1 MALRA
6 LPPREDAR
14 PNPIADHDHQ
24 DWLAPSRDYV
34 APASSFFFTP
44 GVEKTTLMAYLPSK
58 FMVDKLIAHYW
69 DAVHVVARIVH
80 RPSFERHLD
89 KFWADVSAGIEPRNS
104 FQAVVFAALL
114 TSIVSMHEVRVLAD
128 FGVDKHSL
136 VNNFRQGAE
145 AALARANF
153 LRTTK
158 LETLQAFVMYL
169 VSIQLVSSFLH
180 SLMSTSQIALC
191 RGEVSRGHS
200 ALTGT
205 VIRLAEC
212 MGLHR
217 DPTSYSSSPVEIQVR
232 RLVWHQICFLDL
244 RTSEATGP
252 RIQIR
257 HGDYDTRLPLNID
270 DEDLDRAAN
279 GENWVDVSKDRSHFT
294 TVTITRMRF
303 ECAEMQRFILSE
315 RPKLEQKRADGT
327 RKVTLVSLLS
337 RIHSFKA
344 AMEKTYL
351 PMLSKSVPLHALAS
365 EIYGILSDRLY
376 IQLLQKYLTSDR
388 SKLPGRLRQLVM
400 SSAVTALEHSMVI
413 EQQPALSMW
422 SWYIGALQQ
431 YHPALLLVNE
441 LYTAHNEPEV
451 EARIWRCMDFAFGL
465 EAGGSNVEKFR
476 FILEELVK
484 KSSMYT
490 SMKRV
495 RAPTNM
501 PHAGPRT
508 LTSGSD
514 SKSDGAKEWSRS
526 PQPNLSRTNTNTAAQ
541 QSSPPPQ
548 TQHYQQQAARTQ
560 TLSFP
565 GAVPNVDWGT
575 IDLPAQLPD
584 LQQHFSGSES
594 YSFGHYAPSA
604 SGGSPIPPTTSLS
617 LNRRHESDAHSTGP
631 VMFSGGS
638 AHSSPMDALNDI
650 DWVRSLQS
658 RLHGKLTKSRMRLRR
673 CSVGLMLDQ
682 G

>member
-1 MALRA
+1 M
-6 LPPREDAR
+6 
-14 PNPIADHDHQ
+14 
-24 DWLAPSRDYV
+24 
-34 APASSFFFTP
+34 PASQ
-44 GVEKTTLMAYLPSK
+44 
-58 FMVDKLIAHYW
+58 
-69 DAVHVVARIVH
+69 VAI
-80 RPSFERHLD
+80 
-89 KFWADVSAGIEPRNS
+89 
-104 FQAVVFAALL
+104 
-114 TSIVSMHEVRVLAD
+114 
-128 FGVDKHSL
+128 
-136 VNNFRQGAE
+136 
-145 AALARANF
+145 
-153 LRTTK
+153 
-158 LETLQAFVMYL
+158 
-169 VSIQLVSSFLH
+169 
-180 SLMSTSQIALC
+180 C

-212 MGLHR
+212 MSLHR
-217 DPTSYSSSPVEIQVR
+217 DPTSYSSSAVEIQVR

-244 RTSEATGP
+244 RTSESTGP

-279 GENWVDVSKDRSHFT
+279 GESWVDVSKDRSHFT

-303 ECAEMQRFILSE
+303 ECYEMQRFILSE

-327 RKVTLVSLLS
+327 RKITLVSLLS

-413 EQQPALSMW
+413 EQQPALSTW
-422 SWYIGALQQ
+422 SWYIGAIQQ

-465 EAGGSNVEKFR
+465 EPGGSNVEKFR

-508 LTSGSD
+508 LTKGSEAKHD
-514 SKSDGAKEWSRS
+514 EAKEWNRS
-526 PQPNLSRTNTNTAAQ
+526 PQPNLSRSNTNTAAQ
-541 QSSPPPQ
+541 QPSPPPQ
-548 TQHYQQQAARTQ
+548 TQHYQQHAARTQ

-575 IDLPAQLPD
+575 IDLPAQLSD
-584 LQQHFSGSES
+584 LQPHFPNPEP
-594 YSFGHYAPSA
+594 YNFGHYAPSTNA
-604 SGGSPIPPTTSLS
+604 GSPAPTSTSLS
-617 LNRRHESDAHSTGP
+617 QNRRQESDTSSASA
-631 VMFSGGS
+631 VMFHGGS

-650 DWVRSLQS
+650 DWVRSLPSLRRRKLTES
-658 RLHGKLTKSRMRLRR
+658 RTKSRR
-673 CSVGLMLDQ
+673 CLVVLIPDQ